1 MNIDIFFLVYFNSLM
16 RYKLNSKFTITTILF
31 FDTSM
36 KFKYLAFL
44 ITPFLINSCSN
55 VQEYIFPSLSDEEV
69 ITPPAIDDIPEIAEE
84 PSFDPT
90 TQIPPSQ
97 YASPPQIAQQDTGP
111 TGTFVG
117 GKISQFRADLSGI
130 QTAISSHNN
139 DYLRFKD
146 LVDEQT
152 SVYQGLSSAIRSR
165 LQIGTTP
172 GNPILVGQWNDGQ
185 RALEDIQNNVNNLQI
200 VNNRVTADFALIG
213 HLQKAISS
221 SFFISGAIDEDHN
234 QLKVLR
240 DDVERTKVLYDRLM
254 KELEERISR
263 EISILNDER
272 QYMKNLAVD
281 IEVGKFGTSVTAPPS
296 SKIIDNQSNVI
307 KSAPLNYDSALV
319 ILKFDDNDLDYSAGL
334 FETISSALEQQPSVK
349 FEIVAV
355 SPTGGASFAP
365 KARKRAAEILK
376 QITEMGVPTE
386 RLSLTSSNSS
396 SAQAEEV
403 HIYVRN

>member
-1 MNIDIFFLVYFNSLM
+1 MKSNFFSLLILTIFL
-16 RYKLNSKFTITTILF
+16 
-31 FDTSM
+31 
-36 KFKYLAFL
+36 
-44 ITPFLINSCSN
+44 NSCSN
-55 VQEYIFPSLSDEEV
+55 VSDFIFPSLSDEEV
-69 ITPPAIDDIPEIAEE
+69 VTPPSIDETVQIVEE
-84 PSFDPT
+84 PEVVAEP
-90 TQIPPSQ
+90 QIPPSQ
-97 YASPPQIAQQDTGP
+97 YAPPPQNMPDTGP

-117 GKISQFRADLSGI
+117 GKINQFRGDLVSI

-152 SVYQGLSSAIRSR
+152 TVYQGLSSAIRSR

-172 GNPILVGQWNDGQ
+172 GNPILVGQWNDAQ

-200 VNNRVTADFALIG
+200 VNNRVTADFALIS
-213 HLQKAISS
+213 HLKKAIGS
-221 SFFISGAIDEDHN
+221 SFFIAGAIDEDHN

-254 KELEERISR
+254 GELDSRISR

-281 IEVGKFGTSVTAPPS
+281 IEVGKFGKNISSPPASQTNDTSNSV
-296 SKIIDNQSNVI
+296 
-307 KSAPLNYDSALV
+307 KSAPINYDNALV
-319 ILKFDDNDLDYSAGL
+319 ILKFDDTDLDYSTGL
-334 FETISSALEQQPSVK
+334 FETISSTLEQKPSAK

-365 KARKRAAEILK
+365 KARERAATVFK
-376 QITEMGVPTE
+376 QITEMGVPSE

-396 SAQAEEV
+396 TAQAEEV
-403 HIYVRN
+403 HIYIRN

>member
-1 MNIDIFFLVYFNSLM
+1 MKSIFKKIPTLILLYFV
-16 RYKLNSKFTITTILF
+16 
-31 FDTSM
+31 
-36 KFKYLAFL
+36 A
-44 ITPFLINSCSN
+44 SCSGI
-55 VQEYIFPSLSDEEV
+55 QEYVFPSLSDEEV
-69 ITPPAIDDIPEIAEE
+69 ATPPSIVEVPTIDEQNEVSE
-84 PSFDPT
+84 LS
-90 TQIPPSQ
+90 QIPPSQ
-97 YASPPQIAQQDTGP
+97 YAAPPSYEVVGADTGP

-117 GKISQFRADLSGI
+117 GKINQFRSDLSSI
-130 QTAISSHNN
+130 QNAISSHNN

-152 SVYQGLSSAIRSR
+152 TVYQGLSSAIRSR

-172 GNPILVGQWNDGQ
+172 GNPILVGQWNDAQ
-185 RALEDIQNNVNNLQI
+185 RSLEDIQNNVNNLQI

-254 KELEERISR
+254 NDLEGRISR

-272 QYMKNLAVD
+272 NYMKNLAGDV
-281 IEVGKFGTSVTAPPS
+281 EVGKFGSSVSPPPASSGNVSQSSTIKRAP
-296 SKIIDNQSNVI
+296 I
-307 KSAPLNYDSALV
+307 NYDNAIV
-319 ILKFDDNDLDYSAGL
+319 VLKFDDSELDYSAGL
-334 FETISSALEQQPSVK
+334 FQTISSALEQQPSAK

-355 SPTGGASFAP
+355 SPTGGASYAI
-365 KARKRAAEILK
+365 KARERAAEILS
-376 QITEMGVPTE
+376 QIVEMGVPSE

-403 HIYVRN
+403 HIYLKN

>member
-1 MNIDIFFLVYFNSLM
+1 
-16 RYKLNSKFTITTILF
+16 
-31 FDTSM
+31 M
-36 KFKYLAFL
+36 KFQKIYLLTLVF
-44 ITPFLINSCSN
+44 IVSSCAN
-55 VQEYIFPSLSDEEV
+55 VQEYIFPSLSDETLV
-69 ITPPAIDDIPEIAEE
+69 TPPTIDDSVSLE
-84 PSFDPT
+84 PAPAP
-90 TQIPPSQ
+90 QPQQYIPPSQ
-97 YASPPQIAQQDTGP
+97 YAPPPQQTYSDTGP

-117 GKISQFRADLSGI
+117 GKINQFRGDLASI

-146 LVDEQT
+146 LVEEQT
-152 SVYQGLSSAIRSR
+152 TVYQGLSSAIRSR

-172 GNPILVGQWNDGQ
+172 GNPILVGQWNDAQ

-254 KELEERISR
+254 NELESRISR
-263 EISILNDER
+263 EINILNDER

-281 IEVGKFGTSVTAPPS
+281 VEIGRFGNTVSSPPS
-296 SKIIDNQSNVI
+296 SGNGTNGQSS
-307 KSAPLNYDSALV
+307 KSPPINYDNALV
-319 ILKFDDNDLDYSAGL
+319 ILKFDDSNLDYSAGL
-334 FETISSALEQQPSVK
+334 FETISSALKQNPSAR

-355 SPTGGASFAP
+355 SPTGGASFAT
-365 KARKRAAEILK
+365 KARDRAAEVLR
-376 QITEMGVPTE
+376 QIVEMGVPGE

-396 SAQAEEV
+396 TAQAEEV
-403 HIYVRN
+403 HVYIKN